1 MKEETATNAEEEI
14 ATYSGKEEDHL
25 EIASDDSMIENKSE
39 DAESLDN
46 KPETDLEILES
57 ELASKED
64 KYIRLVAEFTNYRR
78 RVGKEMSGARHKG
91 QADLLSGFLEVLDD
105 LERVGVTEK
114 TEYSVKFLIEG
125 IEMVERKFKQVL
137 DASGVEMI
145 DPCGEIFNPN
155 AMEAMVTVPTDLPE
169 EDGQVCEV
177 FQKGYRLGD
186 QLLRVA
192 QVSVLKER

>member
-39 DAESLDN
+39 DAEALDN

>member
-1 MKEETATNAEEEI
+1 MKEETTTNAEEEI
-14 ATYSGKEEDHL
+14 ATYSGKEEDPL

-39 DAESLDN
+39 DAEALDN

-186 QLLRVA
+186 QLLRAA
-192 QVSVLKER
+192 QVSVLKEK

>member
-14 ATYSGKEEDHL
+14 ATYSGKEEDPL

>member
-25 EIASDDSMIENKSE
+25 EIASDDSMIESKSE

-125 IEMVERKFKQVL
+125 IEMVEKKFKQVL

>member
-1 MKEETATNAEEEI
+1 MKEETTTNAEEEI
-14 ATYSGKEEDHL
+14 ATYSGKEEDPL

-39 DAESLDN
+39 DAEALDN

-177 FQKGYRLGD
+177 LQKGYRLGD
-186 QLLRVA
+186 QLLRAA
-192 QVSVLKER
+192 QVSVLKEK

>member
-1 MKEETATNAEEEI
+1 
-14 ATYSGKEEDHL
+14 
-25 EIASDDSMIENKSE
+25 
-39 DAESLDN
+39 
-46 KPETDLEILES
+46 
-57 ELASKED
+57 
-64 KYIRLVAEFTNYRR
+64 
-78 RVGKEMSGARHKG
+78 
-91 QADLLSGFLEVLDD
+91 
-105 LERVGVTEK
+105 
-114 TEYSVKFLIEG
+114 
-125 IEMVERKFKQVL
+125 L